1 MVNRPLYL
9 FKPLFI
15 GLPQHVRQLK
25 SVEILRRL
33 LYTAARIGQEKFVR
47 MIFGTSAGRT
57 VFEAYKNKSPLP
69 ENVADANGHEKIA
82 AYLRS
87 ITERYISLTYHN
99 KHSRT
104 DSRRS

>member
-1 MVNRPLYL
+1 MVNPPLYL

-15 GLPQHVRQLK
+15 GLPQHVRHLK

-33 LYTAARIGQEKFVR
+33 LYTAARIGQEKFIR
-47 MIFGTSAGRT
+47 MIFGTTAGRT

-69 ENVADANGHEKIA
+69 ENVADANGHEKTA

>member
-1 MVNRPLYL
+1 MVNPPLYL

-33 LYTAARIGQEKFVR
+33 LYTAARIGQEKFIR

-69 ENVADANGHEKIA
+69 ENVADANGHEEIA

-104 DSRRS
+104 DRRRS